1 VLVIGLHLIKA
12 REPVHLL
19 EVDLS
24 GFEGEIDWRGFT
36 QPLAGFDSSYWQ
48 VPYDERP
55 VPGSDG
61 HWCFFFHYLDLG
73 QPLQTPAGVLTLPSE
88 TPVPPHLRF
97 IRYEQP

>member
-1 VLVIGLHLIKA
+1 MLVIGLHPIKA

-36 QPLAGFDSSYWQ
+36 QPLAGNDSSYWQ
-48 VPYDERP
+48 VPYNERP

-61 HWCFFFHYLDLG
+61 HWCFFFRSGPRPTSSDPG
-73 QPLQTPAGVLTLPSE
+73 GSPDFASRNACATSPS
-88 TPVPPHLRF
+88 
-97 IRYEQP
+97 IY